1 VRSTR
6 QLSVVAASKPCECSA
21 FACGEA
27 EHECP
32 DESGNLELA
41 VAFDHAEFLGVL
53 FERNSEGNSVV
64 SRRIIRDEEVWLY
77 TDSTSSFLSKRSLDK
92 LPQYSDSSPN

>member
-1 VRSTR
+1 MLDEVAGGTPRASASTADRTHPVRSTR
-6 QLSVVAASKPCECSA
+6 QFRRVVAASKPCECSA

-53 FERNSEGNSVV
+53 FEE
-64 SRRIIRDEEVWLY
+64 RRETV
-77 TDSTSSFLSKRSLDK
+77 
-92 LPQYSDSSPN
+92 